1 MQNITIKD
9 AKQPTY
15 QLGSAWVKIHQIF
28 VIFETIYQFFF
39 KFCIKSLTTNKH
51 IFLESHSLI

>member
-15 QLGSAWVKIHQIF
+15 QMALGSAWVKIHQIF
-28 VIFETIYQFFF
+28 VIFETIY
-39 KFCIKSLTTNKH
+39 
-51 IFLESHSLI
+51 